1 MTGDDR
7 TGNRPKQLATVDA
20 GAELTAS
27 TAAELRAIVTAA
39 VTAHSVTEKSVT
51 ENAVLRV
58 LLGDVTKFDLTG
70 LRLLV
75 GLHRQARSAGVCLV
89 YVHPQSVLFVA
100 MRRHGMHRILT
111 IDLDARPYNRPRISG
126 RPQGGDR
133 AT

>member
-7 TGNRPKQLATVDA
+7 TVNRPKQLATVDA

-39 VTAHSVTEKSVT
+39 VTAHSLT

-58 LLGDVTKFDLTG
+58 LLGDVTRFDLTG

-75 GLHRQARSAGVCLV
+75 GLHRQARSAGVRLV
-89 YVHPQSVLFVA
+89 CVHPQSVLFAA
-100 MRRHGMHRILT
+100 MRRNGMHRILT
-111 IDLDARPYNRPRISG
+111 IDLDARSYNRPSISG